1 MKRRVFFALGLAL
14 LTMLAPTPPAT
25 AQPSSLSTLLSAN
38 SWINAQPT
46 AQSLKG
52 KVVLVDVFTFGC
64 YNCKN
69 VTPNLKTL
77 NRSYPADLAIVGIH
91 TPETGYERERANVI
105 SNLKAQGISWPVA
118 VDNDYALWHAFGV
131 EYWPT
136 QFIFDRRGHLRK
148 TVIGDSQDSLVDTTV
163 KELIAER
170 T

>member
-1 MKRRVFFALGLAL
+1 MKRLGFFGLGLAM
-14 LTMLAPTPPAT
+14 LTMLAPAPPAA
-25 AQPSSLSTLLSAN
+25 AQPSSLATLLSAP

-69 VTPNLKTL
+69 ITANLKIL
-77 NRSYPADLAIVGIH
+77 HRSYPADLAIVGVH
-91 TPETGYERERANVI
+91 TPETGYERERPNVI
-105 SNLKAQGISWPVA
+105 ANLKAQGISWPVA

-136 QFIFDRRGHLRK
+136 QLIFDRKGHLRK
-148 TVIGDSQDSLVDTTV
+148 TVIGDSQDSLVEATV
-163 KELIAER
+163 KELVAER